1 VNLQSAGNV
10 RIGSTIL
17 PKLFKDFPNFSQLD
31 HVILQVPLKEKTLWL
46 ECTNPDYPLGYVHS
60 NIAGHEAVLIKETG
74 GEVLRLPAYKD
85 SLNTESHT
93 ATISLTEEGS
103 AMAKV
108 IRTSNLIQYEQI
120 SEITKLPP
128 VKQIDYLREDIQLP
142 QARVNNVTYKEDK
155 SAKPSI
161 VVNYNVNCEKYG
173 NKTGNRLFVPIN
185 IFRRGPSKLANKKRI
200 HPIYINYGYLDS
212 DTITLEIPKNYTV
225 ESLPKL
231 PVIEEKLMDAATV
244 LGACGTAYALRYI
257 RASMQAGIEIGFDAQ
272 TALAIAAQTAK
283 GAAKM
288 LLEEK
293 VHPEQLIDKVT
304 TPQGCTIVGLN
315 EMEHQGFSSSLI
327 KGIKTSLQKI
337 KE

>member
-1 VNLQSAGNV
+1 MNIHIIGGGNLGVAIALGITKYTVNNQVTVTKRNIETISYLQEKGIEISNNNAHHIQQADIIVLTIKPHQVETVLNEISDKIQNKTIISAVSGVSINTIQNIVGNNHAV
-10 RIGSTIL
+10 IRIM
-17 PKLFKDFPNFSQLD
+17 P
-31 HVILQVPLKEKTLWL
+31 
-46 ECTNPDYPLGYVHS
+46 
-60 NIAGHEAVLIKETG
+60 NIAIQFGESATCISFEEKDKTEAQKV
-74 GEVLRLPAYKD
+74 
-85 SLNTESHT
+85 
-93 ATISLTEEGS
+93 ISLF
-103 AMAKV
+103 
-108 IRTSNLIQYEQI
+108 Q
-120 SEITKLPP
+120 
-128 VKQIDYLREDIQLP
+128 QLGT
-142 QARVNNVTYKEDK
+142 A
-155 SAKPSI
+155 
-161 VVNYNVNCEKYG
+161 
-173 NKTGNRLFVPIN
+173 
-185 IFRRGPSKLANKKRI
+185 
-200 HPIYINYGYLDS
+200 
-212 DTITLEIPKNYTV
+212 
-225 ESLPKL
+225 

-293 VHPEQLIDKVT
+293 VHPEQLIDRVT

>member
-1 VNLQSAGNV
+1 MKINIIGGGNLGVAIALGITKYTTDNKVTVTKRNIETISYLQEKGIEISNNNAHHIQQADIIVLTVKPHQVETVLNEISDKIQNKIIISAVSGV
-10 RIGSTIL
+10 SISTIQ
-17 PKLFKDFPNFSQLD
+17 NIVGNN
-31 HVILQVPLKEKTLWL
+31 HAVIRIMP
-46 ECTNPDYPLGYVHS
+46 
-60 NIAGHEAVLIKETG
+60 NIAIQFGESATCISFEEKDKTEAQKV
-74 GEVLRLPAYKD
+74 
-85 SLNTESHT
+85 
-93 ATISLTEEGS
+93 ISLF
-103 AMAKV
+103 
-108 IRTSNLIQYEQI
+108 Q
-120 SEITKLPP
+120 
-128 VKQIDYLREDIQLP
+128 QLGT
-142 QARVNNVTYKEDK
+142 A
-155 SAKPSI
+155 
-161 VVNYNVNCEKYG
+161 
-173 NKTGNRLFVPIN
+173 
-185 IFRRGPSKLANKKRI
+185 
-200 HPIYINYGYLDS
+200 
-212 DTITLEIPKNYTV
+212 
-225 ESLPKL
+225 

-293 VHPEQLIDKVT
+293 VHPEQLIDRVT